1 MRAPTTYAISECW
14 RMQDTT
20 LTPFFVEETQN
31 WNTSKQFKSQSPPSA
46 QIHFDGKNHWTMSFQ
61 TLSDPDTV
69 YYIDSENMKGLK
81 NNVQIQL
88 CQIYCK
94 DQKFGTQNFVTVKI
108 PRVQQQPNSYD
119 CGIFALASLVDFCFN
134 PATFN
139 FRTCYLV
146 SEMRLHLLNCLEKRL
161 MSPFPRE
168 QSRCRGTVSYC

>member
-1 MRAPTTYAISECW
+1 MA
-14 RMQDTT
+14 
-20 LTPFFVEETQN
+20 V
-31 WNTSKQFKSQSPPSA
+31 PSVP
-46 QIHFDGKNHWTMSFQ
+46 HS
-61 TLSDPDTV
+61 L
-69 YYIDSENMKGLK
+69 SENMKGLK

-108 PRVQQQPNSYD
+108 PEIQQQPNSYD
-119 CGIFALASLVDFCFN
+119 CRIFALASLVDFCFN

-146 SEMRLHLLNCLEKRL
+146 NEMRLHLLNCLEKRL

-168 QSRCRGTVSYC
+168 QSRCRGTKLSTVNPKSLKIAVWCHCKLPEFVDDMVCCEGRKCKQWFHKKCIGLNKSLGTTWQYVSCGHLNN

>member
-1 MRAPTTYAISECW
+1 MFVVFIYLFIYCCY
-14 RMQDTT
+14 
-20 LTPFFVEETQN
+20 FFFHRFRNIYEIAGCVINRIDPDQTSRLGFYPV
-31 WNTSKQFKSQSPPSA
+31 WNTSKQFKSQALPSA
-46 QIHFDGKNHWTMSFQ
+46 QIQFEGKNHWTMSFQ
-61 TLSDPDTV
+61 TPLDPDTV
-69 YYIDSENMKGLK
+69 YYIDNLSENIKGLK

-119 CGIFALASLVDFCFN
+119 CGVFALASLVDFCFN

-146 SEMRLHLLNCLEKRL
+146 SEMRL
-161 MSPFPRE
+161 
-168 QSRCRGTVSYC
+168 